1 MVDWALG
8 LLATLGGGAALV
20 AWTRSLAAR
29 RHHRTEEASLVCPR
43 SGSPVRCR
51 LIVDERS
58 SEVVEVSR
66 CSREPGGRP
75 TCEQH
80 CVKLMNLG
88 IELMPREP
96 GREPSGRG
104 GQLIELQGKG
114 RSRAGAAGAG

>member
-1 MVDWALG
+1 MVDWVLG
-8 LLATLGGGAALV
+8 LVAAFGGGAALV
-20 AWTRSLAAR
+20 AWTRHLTAR
-29 RHHRTEEASLVCPR
+29 RHHRAEETTLVCPR
-43 SGSPVRCR
+43 TGSLVRCR

-58 SEVVEVSR
+58 SEVVEVAR

-96 GREPSGRG
+96 ARSGELVELRVRGRG
-104 GQLIELQGKG
+104 
-114 RSRAGAAGAG
+114 